1 MFSLDLTHFFHNLD
15 RNIGG
20 CTFECSFQLFYIWLM
35 IEILSLYNTAFYPVF
50 LEMIMFQVCMIC
62 SCTESAVTPATSVL
76 CFKLIVDN
84 TKALEGC
91 CLWLHSQTTLSL
103 VWEEWRLL
111 SFEGKRSLRTFY
123 RQRWDAGSELISCP
137 RSFFCLRSIFD
148 ISWKKMLGCRIV
160 NTLSSLGVAY

>member
-1 MFSLDLTHFFHNLD
+1 MFSLDLTHFFHNLC

-20 CTFECSFQLFYIWLM
+20 CTFQCSFQLFTYDWWLKFCHF
-35 IEILSLYNTAFYPVF
+35 ITLLFTPVF

-84 TKALEGC
+84 TKALKGC
-91 CLWLHSQTTLSL
+91 CLRLHSQTTLSL

-111 SFEGKRSLRTFY
+111 SFEGKRALRTFY
-123 RQRWDAGSELISCP
+123 RQRRDAGSELISCP
-137 RSFFCLRSIFD
+137 RSFFCLRSLFD
-148 ISWKKMLGCRIV
+148 ISWKKMLGCRIE
-160 NTLSSLGVAY
+160 NTLSCLGVAY